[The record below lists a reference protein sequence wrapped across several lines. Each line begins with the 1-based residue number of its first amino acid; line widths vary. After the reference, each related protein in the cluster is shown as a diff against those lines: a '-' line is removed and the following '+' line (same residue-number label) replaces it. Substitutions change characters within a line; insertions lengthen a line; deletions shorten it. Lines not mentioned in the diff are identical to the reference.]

1 LTPSGFGSTARKD
14 LWWLK
19 PLLVFLAL
27 SGFIAYTTWAAL
39 QGEHY
44 AIGPYLSPYY
54 SPEIF
59 GDSPHSWFGPIPSWW
74 PSTILAYSPALLI
87 LWAPAGMRFTCYYYR
102 GAYYKSFWADP
113 PACGVGEPRKKYLGE
128 NSLPLILQN
137 AHRYFFYLAAIFVI
151 LLSYDAWNAMWF
163 ADPSTGEER
172 FGIGIGTLVL
182 TANAILIGIYTFSCH
197 SFRHLVGGWKD
208 QLSKAPVQRRVYN
221 CATCLNKK
229 HMNWA
234 WFSLVSVM
242 FADAY
247 VRLCSMG
254 IWTDVRIF

>member
-1 LTPSGFGSTARKD
+1 LTRSGFGSTERKD

-113 PACGVGEPRKKYLGE
+113 LACGVGEPRKKYLGE

-137 AHRYFFYLAAIFVI
+137 AHRYFFYLAAIFVV

-163 ADPSTGEER
+163 ADPSTGEDR

-182 TANAILIGIYTFSCH
+182 TANAILIGVYTFSCH

-254 IWTDVRIF
+254 IWTDVRLF